1 MQPTLNGLSPV
12 EVIAGT
18 PIGSVRPMIVDTPG
32 RPIDPWSALEQAL
45 VPALAAPPLA
55 VSFSGGRD
63 SSLLLAVAMSAAR
76 LHGLP
81 PPVAITMRFR
91 DAVGSQ
97 ESDWQELVIRELGV
111 ADWEVLQLGS
121 ELDYLGPIASLG
133 LERDGLHFPPNAHSN
148 VPVAR
153 ALGRGT
159 VVTGVG
165 GDELLGA
172 WRWRWRSAALR
183 RSSDV
188 SMSAKA
194 LGGVV
199 LGGAPSSLRRLVF
212 RTRIAKELHHGRNGY
227 SWLTP
232 AGRRAV
238 LPGMVDAQDEPV
250 RWGDYVH
257 WTARR
262 RRSLENLAS
271 LHRLGLV
278 EGVDIRAPLFEP
290 TVLAALAAVRGGRG
304 WANRTEAMRDIVGDR
319 LPNEVVTRRTKA
331 SFVDVFWGAQ
341 TRSFAE
347 SWDGTG
353 VDDHLVDATAL
364 QAEWCSEQPD
374 FRSTLLLQSAW
385 LNGRRKAT

>member
-1 MQPTLNGLSPV
+1 
-12 EVIAGT
+12 
-18 PIGSVRPMIVDTPG
+18 
-32 RPIDPWSALEQAL
+32 
-45 VPALAAPPLA
+45 
-55 VSFSGGRD
+55 
-63 SSLLLAVAMSAAR
+63 
-76 LHGLP
+76 
-81 PPVAITMRFR
+81 
-91 DAVGSQ
+91 
-97 ESDWQELVIRELGV
+97 
-111 ADWEVLQLGS
+111 
-121 ELDYLGPIASLG
+121 
-133 LERDGLHFPPNAHSN
+133 
-148 VPVAR
+148 
-153 ALGRGT
+153 
-159 VVTGVG
+159 
-165 GDELLGA
+165 
-172 WRWRWRSAALR
+172 
-183 RSSDV
+183 
-188 SMSAKA
+188 MSAKA

-304 WANRTEAMRDIVGDR
+304 WANRTEAMTDIVGDR

-364 QAEWCSEQPD
+364 QAEWRSEQPD

>member
-12 EVIAGT
+12 DVIAGV
-18 PIGSVRPMIVDTPG
+18 PLGPARPMAVDTPG
-32 RPIDPWSALEQAL
+32 QPTDPWSALEQAL

-81 PPVAITMRFR
+81 PPVAITMRFPH
-91 DAVGSQ
+91 AVGSQ

-111 ADWEVLQLGS
+111 ADWEVLELNR

-133 LERDGLHFPPNAHSN
+133 LERDGLHFPPNGHSN

-159 VVTGVG
+159 VITGVG

-172 WRWRWRSAALR
+172 WRWRGRSAALR
-183 RSSDV
+183 RSPDV
-188 SMSAKA
+188 SMNARA
-194 LGGVV
+194 LGSVV
-199 LGGAPSSLRRLVF
+199 LGGAPGSLRRLVF
-212 RTRIAKELHHGRNGY
+212 RTRLLAQLRHGRDGY

-238 LPGMVDAQDEPV
+238 LPGLVDAEDQPV

-257 WTARR
+257 WIARR
-262 RRSLENLAS
+262 RRAVENLGS
-271 LHRLGLV
+271 LRRLGLV

-290 TVLAALAAVRGGRG
+290 TVLAALAAARGGQG

-319 LPNEVVTRRTKA
+319 LPDEVVTRRSKA
-331 SFVDVFWGAQ
+331 SFVDVFWGVQ

-353 VDDHLVDATAL
+353 VDDHLVDAAAL

-385 LNGRRKAT
+385 LTGRRKAT